1 MCDDIHKQFFRS
13 HVYYYESLGLFFEL
27 IGTLVSN
34 KKEAAEVLMEYDCL
48 IDIVV
53 QSLFW
58 RTHRPDIM
66 QELTLADLRA
76 IEADARF
83 IIDNFIVAINGHER
97 VYDDR
102 AKNFF
107 KVMATTPVVSNA
119 FAPVVSN
126 AFDPNNEA
134 IFLSNVATLMKSE
147 ETFLKTWS
155 WMDCINENVISSVI
169 TLFAS
174 TTKSH
179 LAVHVVEITFNV
191 ICERTG
197 EWIGDQGDK
206 PLVAEDD
213 ERFAA
218 AINSGLIT
226 ACLTMLQRFVGRSEY
241 TELLDGVHNLLD
253 LLSAIDNNR
262 GIITEALQ
270 TFEKSLSG
278 YKEVKILQLVKSTLF
293 IMDHC
298 IQCAKVLQKKDV
310 AARVAWLQHTAL
322 ESVKW
327 STGDR
332 TRFLQ
337 CRRV

>member
-1 MCDDIHKQFFRS
+1 
-13 HVYYYESLGLFFEL
+13 
-27 IGTLVSN
+27 
-34 KKEAAEVLMEYDCL
+34 
-48 IDIVV
+48 
-53 QSLFW
+53 
-58 RTHRPDIM
+58 
-66 QELTLADLRA
+66 
-76 IEADARF
+76 
-83 IIDNFIVAINGHER
+83 
-97 VYDDR
+97 
-102 AKNFF
+102 
-107 KVMATTPVVSNA
+107 
-119 FAPVVSN
+119 
-126 AFDPNNEA
+126 
-134 IFLSNVATLMKSE
+134 
-147 ETFLKTWS
+147 
-155 WMDCINENVISSVI
+155 
-169 TLFAS
+169 
-174 TTKSH
+174 
-179 LAVHVVEITFNV
+179 
-191 ICERTG
+191 
-197 EWIGDQGDK
+197 
-206 PLVAEDD
+206 
-213 ERFAA
+213 
-218 AINSGLIT
+218 
-226 ACLTMLQRFVGRSEY
+226 MLQRFVGRCEY